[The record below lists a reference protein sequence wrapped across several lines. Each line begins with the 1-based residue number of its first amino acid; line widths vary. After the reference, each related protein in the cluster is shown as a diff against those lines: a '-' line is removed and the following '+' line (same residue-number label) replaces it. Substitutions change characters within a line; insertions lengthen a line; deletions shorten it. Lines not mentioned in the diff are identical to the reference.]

1 MNFLCLDVE
10 TANESAASICQLGI
24 ACFIDGEHK
33 PDLDIDL
40 YIDPEDYFV
49 EELMEIHG
57 ISEESVVGAPTF
69 PQVYAI
75 LSDLLPGRVVLGH
88 SHFDR
93 VSMGQATAKY
103 GLPSLTPTWL
113 DTLRVARRAWPER
126 RGNGGHG
133 LRALASHCG
142 IEFDH
147 HSAIED
153 ARCAGQVFLQACQ
166 VSGLSL
172 EQWLLRVEQPVNI
185 VDPLYPEGSP
195 DGHLFGEIVV
205 FTGQLS
211 LPRVEMAK
219 LAAVAGCRVDDGV
232 TKHTTLVV
240 VGIQDAKRLK
250 GAPVSSKH
258 QKALDLIG
266 KGKSLRIITE
276 SDLMLLLK
284 NG

>member
-24 ACFIDGEHK
+24 ACFIDRLHK

-40 YIDPEDYFV
+40 YVDPEGYFL
-49 EELMEIHG
+49 EELMEFHG
-57 ISEESVVGAPTF
+57 ISEESVIGALTF
-69 PQVYAI
+69 PQVHAI

-93 VSMGQATAKY
+93 VSLGQATAKY

-133 LRALASHCG
+133 LRALANHCG
-142 IEFDH
+142 IEFKH

-153 ARCAGQVFLQACQ
+153 ARCAGQVFLQACH
-166 VSGLSL
+166 VSGFSL
-172 EQWLLRVEQPVNI
+172 EQWLTRVEQPVNI
-185 VDPLYPEGSP
+185 ADPLYPEGNP
-195 DGHLFGEIVV
+195 EGHLFGEIVV

-211 LPRVEMAK
+211 LSRGEMAK

-240 VGIQDAKRLK
+240 VGIQDAMRLK
-250 GAPVSSKH
+250 GARVSSKH

-284 NG
+284 H